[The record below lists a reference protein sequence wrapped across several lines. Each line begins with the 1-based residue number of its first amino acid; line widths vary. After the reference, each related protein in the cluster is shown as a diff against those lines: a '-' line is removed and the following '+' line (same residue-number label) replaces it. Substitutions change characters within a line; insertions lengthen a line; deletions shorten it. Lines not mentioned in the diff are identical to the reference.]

1 MITSTIRSLIVAA
14 AASVTL
20 LFTAC
25 SDPVTPEP
33 VDYTLEVNDT
43 TGVTFVDTNEIS
55 DDWQENPAPYDWGLV
70 PQIVRPYEA
79 EQLASEAMAQFFD
92 GAIKESAFLAQ
103 ISAAERSQLKAFYH
117 MLDFHGLDDEI
128 DSVTNSGGMGVGV
141 FHDDSTQNVWNWL
154 AANRP
159 NNVQEA
165 IVTYAY
171 IAEYQLHATLV
182 ATREHIFST
191 QHSQDLWAIVRGMN
205 LNHFLAAQNAVEA
218 LGIAYTPTFLTA
230 EDYKD
235 IQDDPFVK
243 F

>member
-1 MITSTIRSLIVAA
+1 
-14 AASVTL
+14 
-20 LFTAC
+20 
-25 SDPVTPEP
+25 
-33 VDYTLEVNDT
+33 
-43 TGVTFVDTNEIS
+43 
-55 DDWQENPAPYDWGLV
+55 
-70 PQIVRPYEA
+70 
-79 EQLASEAMAQFFD
+79 MAQFFD
-92 GAIKESAFLAQ
+92 GAMKESAFLAQ

-191 QHSQDLWAIVRGMN
+191 QQSQDLWAIVRGMN

-218 LGIAYTPTFLTA
+218 LGITYTPTFLTA

-235 IQDDPFVK
+235 IQDDQFVK